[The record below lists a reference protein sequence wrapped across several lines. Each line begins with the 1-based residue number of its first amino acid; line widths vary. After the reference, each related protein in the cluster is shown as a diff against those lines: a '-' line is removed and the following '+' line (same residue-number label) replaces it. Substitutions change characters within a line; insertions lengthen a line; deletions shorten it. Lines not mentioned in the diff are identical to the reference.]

1 MENKNWVQILGSS
14 SAPYI
19 NNTLLPMA
27 SHAELYFNPPLVH
40 PSLPNYL
47 WLEAG
52 VNFGVFNDDPP
63 SANHQSTTEHLV
75 TLLQKSGISWKTY
88 QEDISG
94 ADCPLVSN
102 GLYAVKHNPFVYF
115 DDVTNDQDPNSAN
128 CIGHVP
134 PSSERATDLANN
146 TVAQY
151 NFITPNECNDMH
163 DGCAP
168 LNDPMR
174 QGDTW
179 LSQNLPAILNSAA
192 YRSGGAVFVT
202 WDEGEFSDGPIGM
215 IVVSPFAKGNG
226 YQNFIRYTHGSTL
239 RTFQEIFGVGPF
251 LRDLRCHRLGGGA
264 HRRLADGLR
273 LEEGPEVRSLDVAR
287 ERARLR
293 PLAEGL
299 GESENERE
307 NRDEKGN
314 LLVGGIDVYV
324 GFGHFRFSL
333 FRDGLEPVGQPEEKD
348 TDIAPADGL
357 GVADAEGFLVFHSHS
372 ELT

>member
-1 MENKNWVQILGSS
+1 MKLSKHVMAILGLAPLLTGVATFGSCQTPPPVSQPHIKTVFIILMENKNWAQIAGSS

-40 PSLPNYL
+40 RSLPNYL

-52 VNFGVFNDDPP
+52 VNFGIFNDDPP
-63 SANHQSTTEHLV
+63 SANHQSTTSHLV

-88 QEDISG
+88 QENIGG

-115 DDVTNDQDPNSAN
+115 DDVTDNGNPASAN
-128 CIGHVP
+128 CISHVRP
-134 PSSERATDLANN
+134 FSELATDLANN

-163 DGCAP
+163 DSCAP
-168 LNDPMR
+168 LNDPIR

-179 LSQNLPAILNSAA
+179 LSQNLPAILDSAA

-202 WDEGEFSDGPIGM
+202 WDEGAASDGPIGM

-226 YQNFIRYTHGSTL
+226 YRNFIRYTHGSTL
-239 RTFQEIFGVGPF
+239 RTFQEIFGVTPF
-251 LRDLRCHRLGGGA
+251 LRDAAIETDLS
-264 HRRLADGLR
+264 D
-273 LEEGPEVRSLDVAR
+273 
-287 ERARLR
+287 
-293 PLAEGL
+293 
-299 GESENERE
+299 
-307 NRDEKGN
+307 
-314 LLVGGIDVYV
+314 
-324 GFGHFRFSL
+324 L
-333 FRDGLEPVGQPEEKD
+333 F
-348 TDIAPADGL
+348 A
-357 GVADAEGFLVFHSHS
+357 VFP
-372 ELT
+372 